1 MSVDLWREIEAMRA
15 RIGRLEALDRL
26 FSEEGTWT
34 PALGFAGGGSATY
47 TTQSGYYVRLGN
59 VVLWRALIV
68 LSGVSGPPSG
78 NVVIDSFPFT
88 ATQRGGGWA
97 IQYDAINLSAGYT
110 QLGALMLSGAASLLL
125 RENGD
130 NVSAVTVQGGAI
142 SAATVL
148 EMAGIAYV

>member
-15 RIGRLEALDRL
+15 RLGRLEALDRL

-47 TTQSGYYVRLGN
+47 TTQDGYYVRLGN

-97 IQYDAINLSAGYT
+97 IQYDAINLTAGYT

-142 SAATVL
+142 AATTVL